1 MRVKL
6 EDVRSRSRDESRG
19 SPFRIQGP
27 PPGLVRRDSGP
38 TPEDVIRQFWSDRDL
53 HVYQAM
59 LRLLV
64 QHLESHREL
73 PLKDASVLREMRE
86 VSA

>member
-6 EDVRSRSRDESRG
+6 EDIRSRSRDESRG
-19 SPFRIQGP
+19 SPFGIKGP

-38 TPEDVIRQFWSDRDL
+38 TAEDVIRQFWMDREL
-53 HVYQAM
+53 HVYQVV

-73 PLKDASVLREMRE
+73 PLEDASVLREMRE